1 MAGISRDK
9 ITPRMPRICVSW
21 AWPREKRA
29 IIKDCMILRWGIIIL
44 GSWCL
49 TDCGL
54 NPKSFDLGFGF
65 GRTMIPLVKFL
76 EKGNYIGSEI
86 SKERH
91 RIATEWLELEG
102 LGNSEAQLIL
112 ALDNE
117 FEFIKNRSLD
127 FVWAQSVFTHLP
139 EGELTSILMRLKSKL
154 KQTGCVVFNFTVS
167 KSYGNE
173 RSSIKDFKYAPEKID
188 EIAAR
193 MGYAIQYLD
202 DWQASIDEKT
212 RATHNKMVK
221 LTITRR

>member
-1 MAGISRDK
+1 M
-9 ITPRMPRICVSW
+9 
-21 AWPREKRA
+21 
-29 IIKDCMILRWGIIIL
+29 
-44 GSWCL
+44 
-49 TDCGL
+49 
-54 NPKSFDLGFGF
+54 
-65 GRTMIPLVKFL
+65 
-76 EKGNYIGSEI
+76 
-86 SKERH
+86 
-91 RIATEWLELEG
+91 
-102 LGNSEAQLIL
+102 
-112 ALDNE
+112 
-117 FEFIKNRSLD
+117 
-127 FVWAQSVFTHLP
+127 WAQSVFTHLP

-221 LTITRR
+221 LTIKRR